1 VAQESVADAVALID
15 RAALGRFLA
24 PTVPPFAEMSIEL
37 LAGGASNLTFLLELD
52 DRRYVLRR
60 RPLGKSAPRAHDMHR
75 EFTAIRALNRVGFPV
90 PSAVEF
96 SDDPAVVGAP
106 FYLMHFVPG
115 RAFQTRADVAGLAP
129 AAAAA
134 CSAALIDTLAR
145 LHSLDPAAIGLA
157 GFGRPAN
164 FVQRRI
170 TSWLKQWRAAE
181 HRDYPQVEALGARLL
196 ARVPEE
202 PATTLIHGDYRLGNV
217 MFSGE
222 PQPALTSVLDWEM
235 STIGNPMTDLAH
247 LLVYWEPTRGRLT
260 HPAQLIARHPGFFS
274 SDQLVERYA
283 SATDRP
289 VDRLSFYLALE
300 HWRAAVIKD
309 AIYLRATSGPAPLSD
324 DMVLLGAAV
333 HRHLEEAAELL
344 SDVA

>member
-1 VAQESVADAVALID
+1 VVQESVADAVALID
-15 RAALGRFLA
+15 RAALGRFLSA
-24 PTVPPFAEMSIEL
+24 TVPPYAEMSLGL
-37 LAGGASNLTFLLELD
+37 LAGGSSNLTFLVELD

-60 RPLGKSAPRAHDMHR
+60 RPMGKSAPRAHDMHR
-75 EFTAIRALNRVGFPV
+75 EFTAIKALKGVDFPV
-90 PSAVEF
+90 PAAVAF

-115 RAFQTRADVAGLAP
+115 RALQTRADVAGFAP

-170 TSWLKQWRAAE
+170 TSWLKQWRAVE
-181 HRDYPQVEALGARLL
+181 HRDYPQVEVLGARLL
-196 ARVPEE
+196 ALVPQEA
-202 PATTLIHGDYRLGNV
+202 ATTLVHGDYRLGNV
-217 MFSGE
+217 MFAGGPE
-222 PQPALTSVLDWEM
+222 PVLTSVLDWEM

-260 HPAQLIARHPGFFS
+260 HSAQLIAQQPGFFTS
-274 SDQLVERYA
+274 GRLVERYA
-283 SATDRP
+283 AATGRP
-289 VDRLSFYLALE
+289 VDQLSFYLAFE

-309 AIYLRATSGPAPLSD
+309 AIYLRAAAGPAPLSD
-324 DMVLLGAAV
+324 DLVLLGTAV
-333 HRHLEEAAELL
+333 HRHLEEAADLL